1 MESFV
6 RRKLGEADIVGHLSS
21 QQSFGLQNIGCVQLA
36 TFYAILSTKILKF
49 KLGLFSLDSQIELAC
64 TIMRW
69 SCILRGQLILFPNLV
84 SRSFV
89 SYLTCSLTL
98 SILDIQGLLLSS
110 VELLCRWKIYT
121 QMWSSWLPTKKAHA
135 TSWAWQCHHL
145 SCHFQN
151 CLALPSCL
159 VMLN

>member
-49 KLGLFSLDSQIELAC
+49 KLGLFSLDSQIEL
-64 TIMRW
+64 
-69 SCILRGQLILFPNLV
+69 SCMHDILRGQLILFPNLV

-121 QMWSSWLPTKKAHA
+121 QM
-135 TSWAWQCHHL
+135 
-145 SCHFQN
+145 
-151 CLALPSCL
+151 
-159 VMLN
+159 